1 MGSIKQFLPQVG
13 AIANINSSGE
23 WGAAPYSSIHTAPL
37 LALSQLSN
45 ITNNVYKAIYFC
57 KALNREKKSLRHVAM
72 VTKFLDLNKPW
83 SCKYGRKKRNN

>member
-1 MGSIKQFLPQVG
+1 MGSIKKFLPQVG
-13 AIANINSSGE
+13 AIANINSSAE

-45 ITNNVYKAIYFC
+45 ITNNVSKAIYFC
-57 KALNREKKSLRHVAM
+57 KALNREKKSLHHVAM
-72 VTKFLDLNKPW
+72 VTKFLDLNKPC

>member
-1 MGSIKQFLPQVG
+1 MGSIKNFLPQVG

-45 ITNNVYKAIYFC
+45 ITNNVSKAIYFC
-57 KALNREKKSLRHVAM
+57 KALNREKKSLRDVAM

>member
-1 MGSIKQFLPQVG
+1 MGSIKKFLPQVG

-23 WGAAPYSSIHTAPL
+23 WGAAIHTAPL

-45 ITNNVYKAIYFC
+45 ITNNVSKAIYFC